1 MLDFITIDFE
11 TANAYRS
18 SPCEIGLT
26 FVQSGKITETKSWL
40 IKPPQ
45 NRFDFMNIMVHGIKP
60 EDVADKPEFDEL
72 WEELKPLIE
81 NQFLIAHNASFDMSV
96 LRKTLENYELPIP
109 SIQYACSYLF
119 SKKVWT
125 HLPRYDLK
133 TLCQF
138 NQIYF
143 NHHRAGD
150 DSKATA
156 ELSLK
161 AFEKAEIDS
170 IGDLFDK
177 LKVNVKQLGHFKSAS
192 AKTKTAINF
201 TADASKRNAASIFY
215 GKTVVFTGTLS
226 IMSRAKAQKIILEIG
241 GSIGDQVTHQTHYL
255 IVGNGDSMKSGGPF
269 QSRKYE
275 MALKLIQ
282 WDCPLEI
289 LSEEA
294 FLKNL

>member
-1 MLDFITIDFE
+1 MIDFVAIDFE
-11 TANAYRS
+11 TATAYRS

-26 FVQSGKITETKSWL
+26 FVRNGEITETKSWL

-45 NRFDFMNIMVHGIKP
+45 NRFDLLNIMVHGIKP
-60 EDVADKPEFDEL
+60 KDVADKPEFDEL

-170 IGDLFDK
+170 IGDLYDK
-177 LKVNVKQLGHFKSAS
+177 LKVNVKQLDSKNANPKSV
-192 AKTKTAINF
+192 KKQPVVDLTKR
-201 TADASKRNAASIFY
+201 DASSIFY
-215 GKTVVFTGTLS
+215 GKNVVFTGTLS
-226 IMSRAKAQKIILEIG
+226 SMSRTRAHQIIMNIG
-241 GSIGDQVTHQTHYL
+241 GSVSNQVTNYTHFL
-255 IVGNGDSMKSGGPF
+255 IVGSNNNQQIGVGY

-275 MALKLIQ
+275 MALQVIE
-282 WDCPLEI
+282 WGCSLEI
-289 LSEEA
+289 ISEEV
-294 FLKNL
+294 FLNNV